1 MSRAIS
7 MLESDAGPAPE
18 EELDEQA
25 TGETVLEF
33 LPSWLVS
40 LVFHLVLVLLMALFT
55 VAGNSGLGDAVLL
68 SVTSGGNDGPGDSD
82 LLAASLEMPSELES
96 PQQLEA
102 PAEFAEIPTPVEV
115 PTDISLIDP
124 TGLVAPTE
132 LTGLPNGTADS
143 GMGGGTGTGEG
154 RGTGSDKGD
163 FAQTGVF
170 GLVDEGAD
178 FVYVFD
184 RSQSMNSTFSY
195 TSEGETVFS
204 ITPLIAAKAELV
216 RSLHDLD
223 TQNRFHIIF
232 YNHESWLFD
241 PGRNSH
247 RGLITATPDNRTRA
261 ERFIASVYG
270 DGRTRH
276 VPPLETAIR
285 MRPDVIFLLTDG
297 EEKDDPSPAELA
309 RLRKLNNG
317 RTKINVVQFC
327 FEMRSEGG
335 LVTLAKE
342 NGGRHIFMNV
352 SQLAPGLGG
361 MAQVPPTAVPVP

>member
-7 MLESDAGPAPE
+7 ELEPPAAPAPE

-25 TGETVLEF
+25 ASETVLEF

-40 LVFHLVLVLLMALFT
+40 LVFHLVLVLLMALLT
-55 VAGNSGLGDAVLL
+55 VAGNNGLGDAVLL
-68 SVTSGGNDGPGDSD
+68 SVTSGGNDGPGDDD

-96 PQQLEA
+96 PQQMEA
-102 PAEFAEIPTPVEV
+102 PAEFELPTPVEV
-115 PTDISLIDP
+115 PTDIR
-124 TGLVAPTE
+124 LVDPTE

-154 RGTGSDKGD
+154 RDSGSEKAN

-170 GLVDEGAD
+170 GILDEGAD

-216 RSLHDLD
+216 RSLHDLNP
-223 TQNRFHIIF
+223 QNRFHVIF

-247 RGLITATPDNRTRA
+247 RGLITATPDNRKRA
-261 ERFIASVYG
+261 EGFIASVYG

-276 VPPLETAIR
+276 VPPLEMAIR

-297 EEKDDPSPAELA
+297 EEKDDPNPAELA
-309 RLRKLNNG
+309 RLRKLNKG

-327 FEMRSEGG
+327 FELRSDGG